1 MRPRQLI
8 VIVGLLSLVM
18 TPLAGAQ
25 GTGVTS
31 EVEVTTQGEPLA
43 DASPVEP
50 GQALSV
56 TASVTVPSDDPREWR
71 AFLNATTQG
80 TSNETAAAWAGG
92 QQALTGALDAPSSG
106 GDYQVVWELTVQS
119 RNTTTDGANWT
130 TEQDRQGSQAYSV
143 RQAPP
148 QASEVTITV
157 GGTAGGAELAGQTN
171 LTAGE
176 TIILNASA
184 ALPDRADTQWRL
196 FFNASMDGA
205 QVVSEQIQ
213 GANRARLSVPAQ
225 ATAPSEAGDY
235 ELAWTVTVEY
245 RDANDANATFEPVA
259 EQTGAIPF
267 GVEPLAPPPG
277 PGLPWGWILGI
288 GAVAVAGGGVAY
300 WWTQRDTQIRG
311 QARSSAMREL
321 EGETFDEPADT
332 EPEVHPQLK
341 ILEARAEDVKRMIE
355 LAKDRH
361 ERGDLTE
368 HQYNTIRERKEDELE
383 EIQAEM
389 DEYR

>member
-8 VIVGLLSLVM
+8 ALVGLLSLVM
-18 TPLAGAQ
+18 APLVGAQ
-25 GTGVTS
+25 GTDVAS

-43 DASPVEP
+43 DASPVDP
-50 GQALSV
+50 GQAVSV
-56 TASVTVPSDDPREWR
+56 TASVTVPSDDAREWR

-80 TSNETAAAWAGG
+80 TTNQTTAAWSGG
-92 QQALTGALDAPSSG
+92 QQALTGDLEAPSSG
-106 GDYQVVWELTVQS
+106 GDYQVTWELTVQS
-119 RNTTTDGANWT
+119 RNTTTAGANWT
-130 TEQDRQGSQAYSV
+130 TEQDRQGRQAYSV
-143 RQAPP
+143 QQAPP
-148 QASEVTITV
+148 QASEITVTV
-157 GGTAGGAELAGQTN
+157 GGTAGGDELAGQTN

-176 TIILNASA
+176 TIVLNASA
-184 ALPDRADTQWRL
+184 ALPDRADTHWRL
-196 FFNASMDGA
+196 IVNASIGGA
-205 QVVSEQIQ
+205 QVVSERIQ
-213 GANRARLSVPAQ
+213 GTDRARLSVPAQ
-225 ATAPSEAGDY
+225 ASAPSEPGDH

-245 RDANDANATFEPVA
+245 RDANRANATFEPVT
-259 EQTGAIPF
+259 EQTGAISF

-277 PGLPWGWILGI
+277 PGLPWGWILAI

-321 EGETFDEPADT
+321 EGETFDEPADA

-355 LAKDRH
+355 LAKDRY